1 MSRFNVRSITEIP
14 AVPVIV
20 PKDKQ
25 PSAYDA
31 MRRSTAKATPPPM
44 LSPTTG
50 NVVIDPTKKGRPTK
64 DDVRRQK
71 MDMASAAI
79 SALVGDKPTKAKIR
93 DYMAARIAQL
103 NLEKR

>member
-1 MSRFNVRSITEIP
+1 MSRFNVRAITEIP
-14 AVPVIV
+14 APPVMV

-31 MRRSTAKATPPPM
+31 MRRSNAKAAPPM

-79 SALVGDKPTKAKIR
+79 GTLVGNKPTKAKIR
-93 DYMAARIAQL
+93 EYMTARIAQL